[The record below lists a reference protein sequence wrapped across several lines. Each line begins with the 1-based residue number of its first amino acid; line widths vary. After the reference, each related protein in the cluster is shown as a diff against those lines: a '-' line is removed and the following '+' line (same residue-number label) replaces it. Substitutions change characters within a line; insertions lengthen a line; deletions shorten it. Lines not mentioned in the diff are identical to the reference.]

1 MARRR
6 RRVDVICEVDKL
18 PEEEVAQMWR
28 SYQVEPTTELRNR
41 LAEQFL
47 PIVKYASER
56 LHAKLP
62 DEVDINDLYQD
73 GFQGLLDAIDSF
85 DLERGV
91 KFETYCTARVRGAI
105 LDSLRENDWVP
116 RLVRSRAHKLREARQ
131 ALQVDLGREPTD
143 AELARHMDVG
153 PEEYERLIRDANAT
167 GIVSLNRKCYET
179 DTSKDVCEIDIVE
192 DRRIDDPAR
201 DSQRDDLRRLI
212 TKGLSKN
219 ERLIV
224 LLYYYEEMTMKE
236 IGATLDLSESRVS
249 QMHSAIMNRLRPLL
263 EGRQGEFLAAS

>member
-6 RRVDVICEVDKL
+6 RKVDIIHQFNRLSD
-18 PEEEVAQMWR
+18 EEVQAQWR
-28 SYQVEPTTELRNR
+28 AYGTKPTIKGRNR
-41 LAEQFL
+41 LAEHYL

-56 LHAKLP
+56 LHMKLP

-85 DLERGV
+85 DLDRGV
-91 KFETYCTARVRGAI
+91 KFETFCAARVRGAI
-105 LDSLRENDWVP
+105 LDSLREKDWVP
-116 RLVRSRAHKLREARQ
+116 RLVRARAHKLKEARQ
-131 ALQVDLGREPTD
+131 TLQIELGHEPTD
-143 AELARHMDVG
+143 QDLARHMDLG
-153 PEEYERLIRDANAT
+153 PEEYDRLVRDANAV

-179 DTSKDVCEIDIVE
+179 DTSKDVCELDIVE
-192 DRRIDDPAR
+192 NRRGDDPTEAT
-201 DSQRDDLRRLI
+201 QRADLKSLV

-249 QMHSAIMNRLRPLL
+249 QMHSAIMSRLRPLL
-263 EGRQGEFLAAS
+263 EGRQREFVS